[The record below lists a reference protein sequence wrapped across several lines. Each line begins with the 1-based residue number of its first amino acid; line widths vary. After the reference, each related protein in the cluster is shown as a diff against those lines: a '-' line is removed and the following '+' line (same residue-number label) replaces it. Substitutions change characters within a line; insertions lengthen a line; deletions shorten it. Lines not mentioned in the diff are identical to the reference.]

1 MSFGNNIK
9 KCRLDKGINQKEFA
23 KILGIPVSTL
33 ANYENNHREPKTEIL
48 IKIADALLIPI
59 DELLDSETT
68 SFSSNLITSMLQMEH
83 IAIVDASE
91 EYGFKAISRDSGVN
105 INYLRNCIEENTEL
119 AIEDQLKL
127 IEFWSKYKSWDD
139 GIEFEDF
146 IRKNEKKINKNP
158 IISKKIKDILNIG
171 TPKNDTEK
179 LIDLLEKYNFK
190 IDISN
195 KNDESILSIYNNEN
209 TIITESES
217 KLLPAYNEIVNKIN
231 SYAKFIIE
239 DELKKLKKD

>member
-83 IAIVDASE
+83 ITIVDASE

-105 INYLRNCIEENTEL
+105 INYLRNCIEENIEL
-119 AIEDQLKL
+119 AIEDQLNLLNFGVNINHGMMELNLKILFVRMKRKL
-127 IEFWSKYKSWDD
+127 TKILLYL
-139 GIEFEDF
+139 
-146 IRKNEKKINKNP
+146 RK
-158 IISKKIKDILNIG
+158 
-171 TPKNDTEK
+171 
-179 LIDLLEKYNFK
+179 
-190 IDISN
+190 
-195 KNDESILSIYNNEN
+195 
-209 TIITESES
+209 
-217 KLLPAYNEIVNKIN
+217 
-231 SYAKFIIE
+231 
-239 DELKKLKKD
+239 